1 MVELAREGS
10 VLPQTINPYQWA
22 DWVDQTAGTG
32 VNEYLGWGGKG
43 WKSPDSAAF
52 SWAASHINRI
62 FDGKK
67 KKWGGARI
75 EIERLYKVANKK
87 PKVNWARGGFGT
99 TKTYR

>member
-32 VNEYLGWGGKG
+32 EPRFCSIFMGSVY
-43 WKSPDSAAF
+43 SP
-52 SWAASHINRI
+52 HINRI